1 MKIAV
6 INKNPF
12 DESANERISNKVYN
26 SFCGRYVPYKIQNIE
41 DIQEGKHVGVFFLA
55 EKNPE
60 LVNKIINLIKD
71 ESRKDMG

>member
-1 MKIAV
+1 MKVAI

-12 DESANERISNKVYN
+12 IESANEKISSKIYN
-26 SFCGRYVPYKIQNIE
+26 VFCGRYVPYKVQDLK
-41 DIQEGKHVGVFFLA
+41 DIQEGKHVGIFFLA